1 MTGSTSHF
9 GKRLRPGGHKRPAM
23 EIDPGFVVLVA
34 GSFLA
39 AVANAAFS
47 AGGALITLA
56 VTSMVLPVSA
66 VVPIHSA
73 LLFGSSS
80 MRAVLFR
87 DYIQWRIAGPF
98 LMGSV
103 VGAFLGA
110 RIFFE
115 LADKLVATAIAVL
128 MLVAI
133 WLPQI
138 RWRPKIKQAWLLT
151 GFAHTLLSTL
161 FAYGAILQG
170 VILHTG
176 LDRRQV
182 IGTVGGALAGMGLF
196 KISGYALNGFDYTPY
211 LTVIGVAV
219 LLSFVGTWLGRKLVD
234 RMSER
239 FFRLAFRVLVTV
251 TALRLV
257 YVNLL

>member
-1 MTGSTSHF
+1 MTIET
-9 GKRLRPGGHKRPAM
+9 
-23 EIDPGFVVLVA
+23 EFVVLVV

-39 AVANAAFS
+39 AVCNAAFS

-56 VTSMVLPVSA
+56 ATSTVLPISA

-73 LLFGSSS
+73 LLFGSTT
-80 MRAVLFR
+80 MRAILFR

-98 LMGSV
+98 LVGSV
-103 VGAFLGA
+103 FGAFLGA
-110 RIFFE
+110 RLFFE
-115 LADKLVATAIAVL
+115 LDDRLVATAIAFL

-133 WLPQI
+133 WLPQV
-138 RWRPKIKQAWLLT
+138 RWRPKLRQPWLLT

-161 FAYGAILQG
+161 FAYGAIFQG

-196 KISGYALNGFDYTPY
+196 KISGYVLNGFDYTPY
-211 LTVIGVAV
+211 LAVIAVAI
-219 LLSFVGTWLGRKLVD
+219 LLSFVGTWLGKRLVD

-239 FFRLAFRVLVTV
+239 FFRLAFRALVTL

-257 YVNLL
+257 YVNLLQ

>member
-1 MTGSTSHF
+1 MLDSGVIF
-9 GKRLRPGGHKRPAM
+9 L
-23 EIDPGFVVLVA
+23 LL

-39 AVANAAFS
+39 AVCNAAFS
-47 AGGALITLA
+47 AGGALIILA
-56 VTSMVLPVSA
+56 VTSLVLPVSA

-73 LLFGSSS
+73 LLFGSTS

-87 DYIQWRIAGPF
+87 DFIEWRIAGPF
-98 LMGSV
+98 LAGSL

-110 RIFFE
+110 RIFFRLDE
-115 LADKLVATAIAVL
+115 QLIATAIALL

-138 RWRPKIKQAWLLT
+138 QWRPRIRHPWLVT

-170 VILHTG
+170 IILHTG

-182 IGTVGGALAGMGLF
+182 IGTVGGALTGMGLF
-196 KISGYALNGFDYTPY
+196 KITAYAVNGFDYTPY
-211 LTVIGVAV
+211 LAIIGVSI
-219 LLSFVGTWLGRKLVD
+219 LLSLVGTWLGRLLVD

-239 FFRLAFRVLVTV
+239 VFRLVFRVLVTV
-251 TALRLV
+251 TALRLI
-257 YVNLL
+257 YANLIA